1 LKNLIDIKEFNL
13 IDIRIGSILKA
24 SVFKEARKPAYK
36 LVIDFGLL
44 GTLNS
49 SAQLT
54 KLYSIPQLI
63 GKNVVVV
70 INIGKRKIHNYT
82 SECLVL
88 GIMTKNGVSLLKP
101 NQNNLNGF
109 IVS

>member
-1 LKNLIDIKEFNL
+1 MNNLIDIKEFNL
-13 IDIRIGSILKA
+13 IDIRIGTILKA

-54 KLYSIPQLI
+54 KLYSISQLI

-70 INIGKRKIHNYT
+70 INIGERLSLIH
-82 SECLVL
+82 
-88 GIMTKNGVSLLKP
+88 I
-101 NQNNLNGF
+101 
-109 IVS
+109 